1 MSDFGTTT
9 LDLEEKSDFR
19 PISPRA
25 GPKLTGFWNFKS
37 KNMMKK

>member
-1 MSDFGTTT
+1 MSDFGTAT

-25 GPKLTGFWNFKS
+25 GS
-37 KNMMKK
+37 KTNRVLEPAHLFSNS